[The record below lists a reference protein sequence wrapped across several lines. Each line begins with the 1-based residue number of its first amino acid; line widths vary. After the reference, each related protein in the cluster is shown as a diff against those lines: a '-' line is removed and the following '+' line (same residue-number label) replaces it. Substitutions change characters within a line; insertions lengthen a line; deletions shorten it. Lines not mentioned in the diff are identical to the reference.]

1 MAVVGVIGAVI
12 LWTIISKILE
22 WREEKNEEEKMQREM
37 LLAQDAAAIKTY
49 DVVLEQSKKTM
60 EETKGVTENG

>member
-22 WREEKNEEEKMQREM
+22 WREEKNEEEKRQREM

-49 DVVLEQSKKTM
+49 DVVR
-60 EETKGVTENG
+60 TK